1 MRPLSPNSHGEAV
14 ALFRY
19 GLIAELVMRDL
30 DHGALATEL
39 RRRAEE
45 RVRPPDSPC
54 TRTYSVPTLERWL
67 YAYKRG
73 GLPALV
79 PAGRSDR
86 GRGRDLTAELRQL
99 LCDIRREYPDAST
112 TLILRTLRAEGRIG
126 ADVREGTVRRM
137 LNEAG
142 LARAQAKDRPGA
154 TTRLRWQA
162 DAPGVLWH
170 GDVCHGPTLIV
181 GEHHIPVRVHALL
194 DDCARYII
202 ALRVASDEKEETMLG
217 LFVSAVLE
225 HGLPD
230 GLYLDNGSTYR
241 GDILRLACARLGVTL
256 LHARPYDA
264 PARGKM
270 ERFWRTLREGAL
282 DHIGQGATLAD
293 VEAALRRWLDQHYH
307 CSPHAG
313 LLGRSP
319 LAVYAPSTRPAPSLD
334 LAKLRQALTV
344 KSTRR
349 VRQDCTIAVGGVD
362 YEIPLGYLAGKIV
375 EVATCFVD
383 GAAPELVL
391 EDRRIPLSPV
401 DPVANSKRRRPPRRP
416 APEEGERTPVD
427 FDPVRVLGAG
437 VAPRL
442 AAVRRAK
449 GGKGG
454 RHA

>member
-1 MRPLSPNSHGEAV
+1 MQPLSPNSHGEAV

-30 DHGALATEL
+30 DHGALAAEL

-45 RVRPPDSPC
+45 RVRAPDSPD

-67 YAYKRG
+67 YAFKRG
-73 GLPALV
+73 GLPALI
-79 PAGRSDR
+79 PTGRSDR
-86 GRGRDLTAELRQL
+86 GRGRALCPEVRQL
-99 LCDIRREYPDAST
+99 LCDIRREHPDVSV
-112 TLILRTLRAEGRIG
+112 TLMLRTLRAEGRIG
-126 ADVREGTVRRM
+126 SDVTEVTVRRM

-142 LARAQAKDRPGA
+142 LARAHAEDRPGP

-162 DAPGVLWH
+162 GAPGVLWH
-170 GDVCHGPTLIV
+170 GDVCHGPTLTV
-181 GEHHIPVRVHALL
+181 GRERIPVRVHALL
-194 DDCARYII
+194 DDCSRYVPV
-202 ALRVASDEKEETMLG
+202 LRVASDEKEETMLG

-225 HGLPD
+225 HGLPE

-241 GDILRLACARLGVTL
+241 GDILRIACARLGVTL
-256 LHARPYDA
+256 LHARPHDA

-293 VEAALRRWLDQHYH
+293 IEAALQRWLQAHYH
-307 CSPHAG
+307 VSPHAG
-313 LLGRSP
+313 LIGRTP

-334 LAKLRQALTV
+334 LAKLREALTV

-362 YEIPLGYLAGKIV
+362 YEIPLGYLAGKLV
-375 EVATCFVD
+375 QVATCFVD
-383 GAAPELVL
+383 GATPELVL
-391 EDRRIPLSPV
+391 DDRRVPLTVV
-401 DPVANSKRRRPPRRP
+401 DPVANSRRRRPPRLP
-416 APEEGERTPVD
+416 APEGSERSAPVD
-427 FDPVRVLGAG
+427 FDPVRALGAG

-442 AAVRRAK
+442 SAPKAP
-449 GGKGG
+449 KGG
-454 RHA
+454 RHE